1 MRMDEKIRE
10 ALHKAYTGEAKAA
23 LRLKIFAKKAEEEGY
38 AQVAKLFRV
47 IAFSEEIHGAR
58 ALRVLQEIGSTE
70 DNLKDSFES
79 ETKVAKVAYEN
90 FIQEALALGEN
101 QAAEHFTQSR
111 DVEEGHANL
120 YKSAL
125 NDLMED
131 RSTTYYVCSVC
142 GYISDG
148 VLPEECPVCGAQ
160 KNQFV
165 HFE

>member
-1 MRMDEKIRE
+1 MDEKIKE

-23 LRLKIFAKKAEEEGY
+23 LRLKVFAKKAEEEGF

-58 ALRVLQEIGSTE
+58 ALRVLQEMGSTE
-70 DNLKDSFES
+70 DNLTKSFES
-79 ETKVAKVAYEN
+79 EIKVAQVAYEK
-90 FIQEALALGEN
+90 FIQQALDLGEN

-131 RSTTYYVCSVC
+131 RSTIYYVCSVC

-148 VLPEECPVCGAQ
+148 VLPEECPVCGA
-160 KNQFV
+160 KKDKFV
-165 HFE
+165 DFE